1 MSMKDIMSK
10 AKSMRQA
17 KLKSY
22 GAKGDMASRS
32 EDFQCGGRTKR
43 AFGGRIEKQ
52 AGGALEGLDMAGS
65 GPAPRLDKKSRGPA
79 NTTINIT
86 VAKPDAA
93 APPPPLPMPPGPAM
107 GAGPPTPPPAM
118 AAPPMPGLGA
128 PPMGMPPPPPGGMGM
143 PPPRPFKDGGRI
155 ANLGKFAHGGKVRV
169 QRQAGGRADW
179 QGEGDSGKPMKEKS
193 AALQSEADRLGKDW
207 KSDLGSAAMT
217 TGLGLMGPKMRAMG
231 PAGKALKTGVVGT
244 GILGGIATGLA
255 KMAGNGKRAQAD
267 EASKA
272 GDEAEGRQ
280 IGGPAMARPVQRR
293 IPPAVAQAIAAKRGM
308 GAPPM
313 MGPKPAM
320 PMPMRANGGRLTHG
334 EMTAGACSGEG
345 REEKAEMVR
354 KHNWKPG
361 P

>member
-22 GAKGDMASRS
+22 GAKGDIPSRS

-43 AFGGRIEKQ
+43 AFGGRIHKQ
-52 AGGALEGLDMAGS
+52 FGGSSGGPRDDESLKDGMSLEGERGAE
-65 GPAPRLDKKSRGPA
+65 RLDRKPRGQKSP
-79 NTTINIT
+79 TIVNIH
-86 VAKPDAA
+86 VGQPNAGAA
-93 APPPPLPMPPGPAM
+93 APPPPLPQAP
-107 GAGPPTPPPAM
+107 M
-118 AAPPMPGLGA
+118 AAPPPPPMVGSGPPPPPPGLGVP
-128 PPMGMPPPPPGGMGM
+128 PPMGMPPPPMGGMGM

-155 ANLGKFAHGGKVRV
+155 ANLGKYAHGGQV
-169 QRQAGGRADW
+169 QKQMGGAM
-179 QGEGDSGKPMKEKS
+179 GMAKPMQK
-193 AALQSEADRLGKDW
+193 
-207 KSDLGSAAMT
+207 
-217 TGLGLMGPKMRAMG
+217 
-231 PAGKALKTGVVGT
+231 
-244 GILGGIATGLA
+244 
-255 KMAGNGKRAQAD
+255 
-267 EASKA
+267 
-272 GDEAEGRQ
+272 
-280 IGGPAMARPVQRR
+280 R

-313 MGPKPAM
+313 GPKPAM
-320 PMPMRANGGRLTHG
+320 PMPMRASGGKV